1 MTRNE
6 GGVLDHALY
15 LFVFTFI
22 FNILLYS
29 SLYCCTSVHGRTKGL
44 LLGHLETYFL
54 LSKILSKI

>member
-6 GGVLDHALY
+6 GGILDHALY

-29 SLYCCTSVHGRTKGL
+29 ILLYFSTWEDKKTSARSLRN
-44 LLGHLETYFL
+44 L
-54 LSKILSKI
+54 LSFVQDIK